1 MKITKVTTIERDE
14 PTWDLIKEQL
24 TEGLEKIAIDR
35 RAAIEI
41 GIPVK
46 EIDEYISINGESIFR
61 KIENMSSVQM
71 KTFLLSKIIGE
82 ITDPEELVRFLEDVT
97 EGDED

>member
-35 RAAIEI
+35 RTAIEI

-46 EIDEYISINGESIFR
+46 EVDEYISINGESIFR
-61 KIENMSSVQM
+61 KLENMSSVQM

-82 ITDPEELVRFLEDVT
+82 ITDPEELEKFLEDVM